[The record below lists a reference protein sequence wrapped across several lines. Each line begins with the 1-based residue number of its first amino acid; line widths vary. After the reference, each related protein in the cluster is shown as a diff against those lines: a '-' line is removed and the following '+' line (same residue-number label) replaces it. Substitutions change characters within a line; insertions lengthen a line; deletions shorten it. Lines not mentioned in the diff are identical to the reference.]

1 MYGYS
6 WMDGIVIVAIAQ
18 EEGVGRTGTE
28 EQYTLV
34 SEVTESLLVPYINYL
49 TFGIDIAAGLII
61 GLSAIFALISFFKI
75 LRKPIKEQTR
85 YKETIRLSLTRGMLL
100 ALDFEIGSDILKTI
114 LIPSVRELTIL
125 AVIVGIRIVL
135 SWSLSKEIERHS
147 TVIEENQQMENT
159 TSTKQNTWFQ
169 IWKLLPNL
177 IVINNDYNYIYHF
190 LSFFLVLSLLLSYIN
205 IEDIIFTITLVIDII
220 AVSVIAVSVIQTI
233 YYLSI
238 YNFKSILSSAK
249 TTSISNSNIIQRN
262 FITGLMLA
270 LEFEAANTILKM
282 GVFTSLVIDKSS
294 TTLSDSFINN
304 FIIFVMV
311 ISIRIAIKQSLRR
324 FNKWNS
330 IEGCTQTY

>member
-1 MYGYS
+1 
-6 WMDGIVIVAIAQ
+6 
-18 EEGVGRTGTE
+18 
-28 EQYTLV
+28 
-34 SEVTESLLVPYINYL
+34 
-49 TFGIDIAAGLII
+49 
-61 GLSAIFALISFFKI
+61 
-75 LRKPIKEQTR
+75 
-85 YKETIRLSLTRGMLL
+85 MLL

-147 TVIEENQQMENT
+147 TVIEENQQVENT
-159 TSTKQNTWFQ
+159 TTKQNTWFQ
-169 IWKLLPNL
+169 IWKLLPNH
-177 IVINNDYNYIYHF
+177 IVINNDYNYIYQF
-190 LSFFLVLSLLLSYIN
+190 LYIFLVLSLFLSYIN
-205 IEDIIFTITLVIDII
+205 IEDIIFTITSLIDII

-249 TTSISNSNIIQRN
+249 TKSISNSNIIQRN
-262 FITGLMLA
+262 FITGLILA

-294 TTLSDSFINN
+294 STISDNFINN

-311 ISIRIAIKQSLRR
+311 ISIRIAIKQSLGR
-324 FNKWNS
+324 FNKRNS
-330 IEGCTQTY
+330 IGECTQTY